1 MVKYKLFYT
10 ILSQHGKLFVPN
22 NETSL
27 FWVGCADAAT
37 GDVLHKT
44 CSEKF
49 RYIHRE
55 TPVLE
60 FLFNK
65 VVDVQACNFIKNRL
79 QHRYFPVNIAQ
90 FLRTTFLKN
99 TWVRL
104 LLIMAIWLCFSRKS
118 AKLAILSKSKNNILR
133 SIQVFSGDLLLSFLL
148 SLYLLLAQFRA
159 LIDVL

>member
-1 MVKYKLFYT
+1 MVKYKLFDT

-22 NETSL
+22 NENSL
-27 FWVGCADAAT
+27 FCVGCAEAT
-37 GDVLHKT
+37 IGDVLHKT

-65 VVDVQACNFIKNRL
+65 VVDVQVCNFIKNRL

-90 FLRTTFLKN
+90 ILRKTFLKN
-99 TWVRL
+99 
-104 LLIMAIWLCFSRKS
+104 I
-118 AKLAILSKSKNNILR
+118 
-133 SIQVFSGDLLLSFLL
+133 
-148 SLYLLLAQFRA
+148 
-159 LIDVL
+159 